1 MTEQASRDPDYRP
14 NPERCIYLS
23 GEINQ
28 EKLDRLTPEVL
39 RLSSTSHS
47 PITLYIDSPGGST
60 YSANILYRLLKARN
74 QDGESSKLITVC
86 TGVASSAAADLLSSG
101 DYALAYPHARVLYY
115 GTRQVYDRAITTE
128 TAADMA
134 EYLKQTNEGFAL
146 TLANRSI
153 DRFIFRFVQLRD
165 EFSEVRSAVNSGWQ
179 DMECLTFVL
188 STKLS
193 SAVSKIP
200 ERALKKHARNK
211 ELTEFV
217 FSGPIFPEPPSPALQ
232 EETNGSTVAA
242 LAASTETKTESSGSE
257 PQPPV
262 QERVEKEERVADI
275 EARILTAILKF
286 ELEKNQDESW
296 SFADAGILQ
305 IQEDFVLL
313 RDYNSP
319 RHTDQLRLLAARWGA
334 FFLDDTESAELDK
347 VKPEERPDWLLDR
360 TKNQLHPLWYY
371 FVSICRALQEGEN
384 YLSAQDAYWL
394 GLIDEIIG
402 FSERQFPSYRALV
415 ERAKSAVQSPG
426 EGTNAD

>member
-1 MTEQASRDPDYRP
+1 
-14 NPERCIYLS
+14 
-23 GEINQ
+23 
-28 EKLDRLTPEVL
+28 
-39 RLSSTSHS
+39 
-47 PITLYIDSPGGST
+47 
-60 YSANILYRLLKARN
+60 
-74 QDGESSKLITVC
+74 
-86 TGVASSAAADLLSSG
+86 
-101 DYALAYPHARVLYY
+101 
-115 GTRQVYDRAITTE
+115 
-128 TAADMA
+128 
-134 EYLKQTNEGFAL
+134 LKQTNEGFAL

-165 EFSEVRSAVNSGWQ
+165 EFSEVRSAVNSDWQ

-217 FSGPIFPEPPSPALQ
+217 FSEPIFPEAPSPVQQ
-232 EETNGSTVAA
+232 EQTNGSTVAD

-257 PQPPV
+257 LQPPV

-319 RHTDQLRLLAARWGA
+319 RHTEQLRLLASRWGA
-334 FFLDDTESAELDK
+334 FFLDDPESAELDK
-347 VKPEERPDWLLDR
+347 VKPEQRPNWLLDK

-415 ERAKSAVQSPG
+415 ERAKSTTQSTD
-426 EGTNAD
+426 EGTKTNGNS